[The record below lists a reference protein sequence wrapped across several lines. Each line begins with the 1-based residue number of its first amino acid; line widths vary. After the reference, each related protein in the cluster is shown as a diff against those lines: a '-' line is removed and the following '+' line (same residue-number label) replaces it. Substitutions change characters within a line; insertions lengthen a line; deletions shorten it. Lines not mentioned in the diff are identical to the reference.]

1 MTLRS
6 NAFYC
11 KDARGSE
18 EISNLALTVFCG
30 HMRTQEEAKNK
41 KKDATWLRLEVRRC
55 KDARG
60 SEEISNLALTE
71 YVFDFY
77 LLVVVLVTR

>member
-6 NAFYC
+6 NAFY
-11 KDARGSE
+11 
-18 EISNLALTVFCG
+18 
-30 HMRTQEEAKNK
+30 
-41 KKDATWLRLEVRRC
+41 C